1 MKGKKY
7 LQGVAFLCIIAL
19 TSGFPVSSETKVL
32 TNSLSLQNESTST
45 KVILKSETPF
55 NVTHSFYSTE
65 PDSRIVLEIDKLPQ
79 DLNLQSDFSH
89 HSLIQDIKAVSEEN
103 RQPLILID
111 LKKRM
116 PYTILNYGTSAV
128 IEINNSQAHLT
139 EYPLTQ
145 EKREK
150 IKERKDSSIYLK
162 DIQITKGENNIDVKA
177 AVTDNPIPNVFVLEN
192 PLRLVVDLHN
202 TLASKNS
209 FNHALNKCG
218 VTNLRT
224 GQFQVSNPY
233 TITRMVFD
241 LEEPVFYQLN
251 QENGFLNIS
260 FYEKQEF
267 HLSEPVPEIP
277 EEPPIPEE
285 TANPEKPPIPEENK
299 TTPPETKVQDDTS
312 QKEENHAKKL
322 NGDAEVNGSQ
332 TQQFQYEPK
341 TITSEETKYTG
352 QLISPKFKDAELQD
366 VVMVIADIAGL
377 NVIFD
382 PGVSGTVTCDFTD
395 IPWDQFLDLIL
406 KSNKQGKVIEGNVL
420 RIAPISVLT
429 REQEEI
435 QKLEESQELSGP
447 VLVKT
452 FTLSYSKADEVQ
464 GLLSTKISSR
474 GEIIVDSR
482 TNTLIISD
490 VREKMN
496 LMEKLIDVFDT
507 PTPQV
512 SIEARIVEATSRFI
526 RNLGIQ
532 WGWKGISDPFYGN
545 QTSLK
550 FPNKILLDGA
560 QIPQGITTKGIGGPL
575 GGYGVNLP
583 SPEFAG
589 VLGFSFAN
597 ITDTFRLDLALSA
610 LERAGTG
617 RIISAPKVTTQNNQE
632 AEIIQGRQIPV
643 QTVANFTVTTRYV
656 NAALELRATPQ
667 ITAEGTIIMSIEIQ
681 NNAAD
686 FSNLVNGIPPIIR
699 QSAET
704 TVMVPDG
711 GTTVIG
717 GIYRTEDSIT
727 RERIPFLHQIPI
739 LGNLFKSF
747 ARTKENRE
755 LLIFIT
761 PRIIR

>member
-1 MKGKKY
+1 MGK
-7 LQGVAFLCIIAL
+7 
-19 TSGFPVSSETKVL
+19 S
-32 TNSLSLQNESTST
+32 
-45 KVILKSETPF
+45 
-55 NVTHSFYSTE
+55 
-65 PDSRIVLEIDKLPQ
+65 
-79 DLNLQSDFSH
+79 
-89 HSLIQDIKAVSEEN
+89 
-103 RQPLILID
+103 
-111 LKKRM
+111 
-116 PYTILNYGTSAV
+116 
-128 IEINNSQAHLT
+128 
-139 EYPLTQ
+139 
-145 EKREK
+145 
-150 IKERKDSSIYLK
+150 
-162 DIQITKGENNIDVKA
+162 
-177 AVTDNPIPNVFVLEN
+177 
-192 PLRLVVDLHN
+192 
-202 TLASKNS
+202 
-209 FNHALNKCG
+209 
-218 VTNLRT
+218 
-224 GQFQVSNPY
+224 
-233 TITRMVFD
+233 
-241 LEEPVFYQLN
+241 
-251 QENGFLNIS
+251 
-260 FYEKQEF
+260 
-267 HLSEPVPEIP
+267 
-277 EEPPIPEE
+277 
-285 TANPEKPPIPEENK
+285 
-299 TTPPETKVQDDTS
+299 
-312 QKEENHAKKL
+312 
-322 NGDAEVNGSQ
+322 
-332 TQQFQYEPK
+332 
-341 TITSEETKYTG
+341 
-352 QLISPKFKDAELQD
+352 
-366 VVMVIADIAGL
+366 
-377 NVIFD
+377 
-382 PGVSGTVTCDFTD
+382 
-395 IPWDQFLDLIL
+395 
-406 KSNKQGKVIEGNVL
+406 IEGNVL
-420 RIAPISVLT
+420 RVAPISVLT
-429 REQEEI
+429 REQEE
-435 QKLEESQELSGP
+435 QQRLEESQELAGP

-452 FTLSYSKADEVQ
+452 FTLSYSKAEEVQ
-464 GLLSTKISSR
+464 SLLSTKISTR

-496 LMEKLIDVFDT
+496 LMEKLIDIFDT

-545 QTSLK
+545 QTTLK
-550 FPNKILLDGA
+550 FPNKILADGA
-560 QIPQGITTKGIGGPL
+560 MIPQGITTKGIGGPL

-583 SPEFAG
+583 APEFAG

-610 LERAGTG
+610 LERSGTG

>member
-7 LQGVAFLCIIAL
+7 LQGVAFLCVLAL
-19 TSGFPVSSETKVL
+19 ASGFPISGETKIL
-32 TNSLSLQNESTST
+32 TNSLSLQNEPTST
-45 KVILKSETPF
+45 KLILKSETPF
-55 NVTHSFYSTE
+55 KVIHSFYSTE
-65 PDSRIVLEIDKLPQ
+65 PDSRIVLEIDKLPP

-89 HSLIQDIKAVSEEN
+89 HSLIQDIKAARKEN
-103 RQPLILID
+103 SQPLILID
-111 LKKRM
+111 LKKRI
-116 PYTILNYGTSAV
+116 PYTIFNYGTSAV
-128 IEINNSQAHLT
+128 VEINKAQTHLT
-139 EYPLTQ
+139 EYPLTH
-145 EKREK
+145 EKRE
-150 IKERKDSSIYLK
+150 IIQEGKDSSIYLR
-162 DIQITKGENNIDVKA
+162 DIQITEGENNIDVKA
-177 AVTDNPIPNVFVLEN
+177 AVTDNPVPNVFVLEN

-202 TLASKNS
+202 TLTSKNS
-209 FNHALNKCG
+209 FNYSINKYG
-218 VTNLRT
+218 VANLRT

-241 LEEPVFYQLN
+241 LEEPVFYKLN
-251 QENGFLNIS
+251 QENGFFNIS
-260 FYEKQEF
+260 FYKSQKLQF
-267 HLSEPVPEIP
+267 SEPAPEIPEEHPLPEETTIP

-285 TANPEKPPIPEENK
+285 NK
-299 TTPPETKVQDDTS
+299 TSPTNETSQNNSS
-312 QKEENHAKKL
+312 QKEENISKKL
-322 NGDAEVNGSQ
+322 NEDAASNGSQ
-332 TQQFQYEPK
+332 KQQFQYEPK
-341 TITSEETKYTG
+341 IITSEETKYSG

-366 VVMVIADIAGL
+366 VVMVISEIAGL

-406 KSNKQGKVIEGNVL
+406 KTNKMGKSIEGNVL

-429 REQEEI
+429 REQEEQ
-435 QKLEESQELSGP
+435 QKLEESQEMAGP
-447 VLVKT
+447 VSVKT
-452 FTLSYSKADEVQ
+452 FTLSYSKAEEVQ
-464 GLLSTKISSR
+464 SLLSTKISSR

-532 WGWKGISDPFYGN
+532 WGWKGIADPFFGN
-545 QTSLK
+545 QTTLK
-550 FPNKILLDGA
+550 FPNKILVDGA

-575 GGYGVNLP
+575 GGYGINLP
-583 SPEFAG
+583 APEFAG
-589 VLGFSFAN
+589 VAGFSFAN
-597 ITDTFRLDLALSA
+597 ITDTFRLDLALNA

-699 QSAET
+699 QSAQT

>member
-7 LQGVAFLCIIAL
+7 LQGVAFLCILAL
-19 TSGFPVSSETKVL
+19 ASGFPISGETKVV
-32 TNSLSLQNESTST
+32 TNSLSLQNEPTSI

-55 NVTHSFYSTE
+55 HVTHSFYSTE
-65 PDSRIVLEIDKLPQ
+65 PDSRIVLEMDKLPP
-79 DLNLQSDFSH
+79 DLNLQSDFSP
-89 HSLIQDIKAVSEEN
+89 HSLIQDIKAASKEN
-103 RQPLILID
+103 SQPLILID
-111 LKKRM
+111 LKQRM
-116 PYTILNYGTSAV
+116 PYTISNYGTSAV
-128 IEINNSQAHLT
+128 VEINKAQTHLT
-139 EYPLTQ
+139 EYPLTH
-145 EKREK
+145 EKRE
-150 IKERKDSSIYLK
+150 IIQEGKDSSIYLR
-162 DIQITKGENNIDVKA
+162 DIQITEGENNIDVKA
-177 AVTDNPIPNVFVLEN
+177 VVTDNPVPNVFVLEN

-209 FNHALNKCG
+209 FNYSINKYG
-218 VTNLRT
+218 VANLRI

-241 LEEPVFYQLN
+241 LEEPVFYKLN
-251 QENGFLNIS
+251 QENGFFNIS
-260 FYEKQEF
+260 FYKSQKLQF
-267 HLSEPVPEIP
+267 SEPAPEIP
-277 EEPPIPEE
+277 EEPPIP
-285 TANPEKPPIPEENK
+285 KENK
-299 TTPPETKVQDDTS
+299 TSSTNETSQNNSS
-312 QKEENHAKKL
+312 QKEENSSKKL
-322 NGDAEVNGSQ
+322 NEDATSNGSQ
-332 TQQFQYEPK
+332 KQQFQYEPK
-341 TITSEETKYTG
+341 TITSEETKYSG

-366 VVMVIADIAGL
+366 VIMVISEIAGL

-382 PGVSGTVTCDFTD
+382 PSVSGTVTCDFTD

-406 KSNKQGKVIEGNVL
+406 KTNKMGKSIEGNVL
-420 RIAPISVLT
+420 RVAPISVLT
-429 REQEEI
+429 REQEEQ
-435 QKLEESQELSGP
+435 QKLEESQEMVGP

-452 FTLSYSKADEVQ
+452 FTLSYSKAQEVQ
-464 GLLSTKISSR
+464 SLLSTKISSR

-532 WGWKGISDPFYGN
+532 WGWKGIADPFFGN
-545 QTSLK
+545 QTTLK
-550 FPNKILLDGA
+550 FPNKILVDGA

-575 GGYGVNLP
+575 GGYGINLP
-583 SPEFAG
+583 APEFAG
-589 VLGFSFAN
+589 VAGFSFAN
-597 ITDTFRLDLALSA
+597 IMDTFRLDLALSA

-699 QSAET
+699 QSAQT

>member
-7 LQGVAFLCIIAL
+7 LQGVAFLCMIAL
-19 TSGFPVSSETKVL
+19 TSGFPTFSNTQEL
-32 TNSLSLQNESTST
+32 TNSLSIENEPTCT

-55 NVTHSFYSTE
+55 NVLSSFYSTE
-65 PDSRIVLEIDKLPQ
+65 PQSRIILEIDKLPP
-79 DLNLQSDFSH
+79 DLDLSSDFSH
-89 HSLIQDIKAVSEEN
+89 HALIQDIEAVSEETS
-103 RQPLILID
+103 RPHIFID
-111 LKKRM
+111 LKKMM
-116 PYTILNYGTSAV
+116 PYTIFNDEKSAV
-128 IEINNSQAHLT
+128 IEINNFQTHLT
-139 EYPLTQ
+139 EYPITP
-145 EKREK
+145 EKRETIEEGK
-150 IKERKDSSIYLK
+150 NSSIYLK
-162 DIQITKGENNIDVKA
+162 NIQITEAENKIEVKA
-177 AVTDNPIPNVFVLEN
+177 ELTDNPMPNIFVLEN

-202 TLASKNS
+202 TLTSKNS
-209 FNHALNKCG
+209 SNYSINKYG
-218 VTNLRT
+218 VAHLRT

-241 LEEPVFYQLN
+241 LEEPVFYKLN
-251 QENGFLNIS
+251 QENGSLNIS
-260 FYEKQEF
+260 FHSNQEYSF
-267 HLSEPVPEIP
+267 SEPPPESP
-277 EEPPIPEE
+277 AETPIPEE
-285 TANPEKPPIPEENK
+285 TK
-299 TTPPETKVQDDTS
+299 TSSINEGAQNDSS
-312 QKEENHAKKL
+312 QKKENNSEKSNRENTASS
-322 NGDAEVNGSQ
+322 DSQ
-332 TQQFQYEPK
+332 TERLQYEPK
-341 TITSEETKYTG
+341 TITPEETKYTG

-366 VVMVIADIAGL
+366 VVLVIAEIAGL

-406 KSNKQGKVIEGNVL
+406 KSNKMGKTIEGNVL
-420 RIAPISVLT
+420 RIAPISVLM
-429 REQEEI
+429 REQEEQ
-435 QKLEESQELSGP
+435 QKLEESQEMAGP

-452 FTLSYSKADEVQ
+452 FTLSYSKAEEVQ
-464 GLLSTKISSR
+464 SLLSTKISSR

-490 VREKMN
+490 VREKLN
-496 LMEKLIDVFDT
+496 LMEKLIEVFDT
-507 PTPQV
+507 ATPQV

-526 RNLGIQ
+526 RNLGVQ
-532 WGWKGISDPFYGN
+532 WGWKGIADPFFGN
-545 QTSLK
+545 QTTLQ
-550 FPNKILLDGA
+550 FPNKILVDGA

-575 GGYGVNLP
+575 GGYGINLP
-583 SPEFAG
+583 APEFAG
-589 VLGFSFAN
+589 VTGFSFAN
-597 ITDTFRLDLALSA
+597 ITDTFRLDVALSA
-610 LERAGTG
+610 LERTGTG

-656 NAALELRATPQ
+656 NAALELRTTPQ

-711 GTTVIG
+711 GTAVIG